1 MSELSIGCPE
11 ATASRI
17 SRARAS
23 ESAFCARAPDTWVF
37 RSVSCWFDSVT
48 LPLPK
53 YRLERARNASTLPS
67 ASDTLS
73 RSFSSSPDSHLLA
86 ERA

>member
-1 MSELSIGCPE
+1 MSELSIGWPE

-53 YRLERARNASTLPS
+53 
-67 ASDTLS
+67 
-73 RSFSSSPDSHLLA
+73 
-86 ERA
+86 